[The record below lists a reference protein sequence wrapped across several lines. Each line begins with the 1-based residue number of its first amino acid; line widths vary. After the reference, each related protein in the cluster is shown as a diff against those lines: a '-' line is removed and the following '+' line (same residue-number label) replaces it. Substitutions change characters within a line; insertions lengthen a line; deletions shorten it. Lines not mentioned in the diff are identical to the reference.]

1 MYRMAAHLLS
11 PMNRLRATRAIIALA
26 TCLVA
31 CNEKPPVPAPS
42 RPAAVEAS
50 PSPPPATAAPS
61 PPPATAA
68 PCLPP
73 PSAPPAEPP
82 TPVDGRPGAWSAPV
96 AGLRGRLVVV
106 RLADSEGHRQAGLDL
121 ELENVRD
128 VADAIRI
135 AWEGASS
142 MLDFTLEDAAG
153 HAVPRLALG
162 GNELV
167 VPARLALPP
176 GATLR
181 LRILAWALRERE
193 AGAADVLPGVGD
205 TAGHSEDP
213 LSTGDVRA
221 TGLEGEDRAALDRA
235 HRPAARADAVSRADK
250 CPTGPIASAHE
261 PRRQRCHCAVR
272 LAHRPVSSGHSRHAA
287 WHPAC
292 FDS

>member
-128 VADAIRI
+128 VADAIQI

-181 LRILAWALRERE
+181 LRISRGLYESAKLVRPTSFQGWEIR
-193 AGAADVLPGVGD
+193 PD
-205 TAGHSEDP
+205 TP
-213 LSTGDVRA
+213 KTLYLRA
-221 TGLEGEDRAALDRA
+221 TFAPPGSKVRTERLW
-235 HRPAARADAVSRADK
+235 
-250 CPTGPIASAHE
+250 TGPIVL
-261 PRRQRCHCAVR
+261 PRV
-272 LAHRPVSSGHSRHAA
+272 PM
-287 WHPAC
+287 P
-292 FDS
+292 